1 MFELI
6 KVLFVIVSMFCVY
19 AVMMYA
25 IARKYY
31 HFPADKAEKQIKDL
45 LVTGFGLFKE
55 SIPEP
60 NVTDVLTDK
69 CFKILQK
76 NFSVSRDICN
86 CDVCCNYGFNALTF
100 DIVTTYIDSVFQLAK
115 IQLEKCVRNHFSSLE
130 YTPTVY
136 VYFEEHAP
144 NEFYFF
150 ICYACTENCKTSLSN
165 FIKNRNAVAR
175 NNAIAR
181 ENPVIDDALEKE
193 LKLFE

>member
-1 MFELI
+1 MFDLI
-6 KVLFVIVSMFCVY
+6 KLLY
-19 AVMMYA
+19 MMISTFFTIIGTMY
-25 IARKYY
+25 IIGRKFY
-31 HFPADKAEKQIKDL
+31 HFSADETEKQITNM

-55 SIPEP
+55 SKPEP
-60 NVTDVLTDK
+60 IVTDILTEK

-86 CDVCCNYGFNALTF
+86 CDICCNYDFNALTF
-100 DIVTTYIDSVFQLAK
+100 DIVTTYVDSVFQLAK

-175 NNAIAR
+175 NNAINR
-181 ENPVIDDALEKE
+181 EKPVVDDELEKE
-193 LKLFE
+193 LELFK